1 MDQYNTM
8 IKAIVA
14 QLNNLSL
21 KLRMHAIKLT
31 SNKTDNSRTTR
42 FTGND

>member
-1 MDQYNTM
+1 M
-8 IKAIVA
+8 IKAIVT

-21 KLRMHAIKLT
+21 KLQMRAKYCIFIKLT
-31 SNKTDNSRTTR
+31 SNKTDNSRTTK